1 MNEEQPLVQRNGL
14 QVNAGPV
21 TVAATGNTTVNVLL
35 IIFTILA
42 SMYVVWTTNQQT
54 TMLTAQHNAIIASIT
69 ALTQANENL
78 FLSTMLPDGRKKDLP
93 GYIQDRARD
102 IVERKAEKITDDRR

>member
-1 MNEEQPLVQRNGL
+1 MSEQPQAPGSGL

-21 TVAATGNTTVNVLL
+21 MVEARGSTAVNVLL
-35 IIFTILA
+35 IIFTVLA
-42 SMYVVWTTNQQT
+42 ALYVVQTTNQQT
-54 TMLTAQHNAIIASIT
+54 AMLTAQHNAIMASIA

-93 GYIQDRARD
+93 SYIQDRARD